1 MRRRTHFGG
10 IPLLA
15 MAIACCGG
23 ERESQ
28 SRQTEPAAEP
38 AAVERAADQIGR
50 GTESGEIST
59 PAKSTADE
67 PSEQAADAEA
77 AAGAEQPAA
86 GNVAAGPRGV
96 APATE
101 GDRPGLK
108 NWLLIEF
115 ARAIEPADLEWLEQN
130 GFRVDTVLSAT
141 TVRGWLEDAAGG
153 SAIGKDP
160 RIARIDA
167 QMR

>member
-1 MRRRTHFGG
+1 MRRRTHFGC
-10 IPLLA
+10 ISLLA
-15 MAIACCGG
+15 MAIACGGG

-28 SRQTEPAAEP
+28 PRQTEPAA
-38 AAVERAADQIGR
+38 AERAADQIGR
-50 GTESGEIST
+50 GTDSGETST
-59 PAKSTADE
+59 PAKSTADQ
-67 PSEQAADAEA
+67 PLEQAADAGA

-101 GDRPGLK
+101 EDEPRIK

-115 ARAIEPADLEWLEQN
+115 ARAIESADLEWLEQN

-141 TVRGWLEDAAGG
+141 TVRGWLEDPAGG
-153 SAIGKDP
+153 AAIGKDP